1 MESLIDDIVRLVS
14 QPETAIE
21 TSWLEQAMAEHPY
34 CTLPLLLYL
43 ERNGTAGNEELLSR
57 LAIAWP
63 DRRVLAMRL
72 GDGVEGFYKFYPDEA
87 DETATADTDTT
98 IDRFLNTYG
107 RTSDKEIEALNAA
120 IFNPTPDYADV
131 LAAQE
136 REQGQQAHAQEGDQ
150 QDALINSFIA
160 EFNAVKEYAMI
171 IATQGDIL
179 PMPVVAADE
188 SLDITDALIEG
199 LNAAY
204 VKEKGKSE

>member
-87 DETATADTDTT
+87 DETATARPTLKRATSKMHSST
-98 IDRFLNTYG
+98 VSSPSNNS
-107 RTSDKEIEALNAA
+107 TSDKWQQHPRSHTSMSRKRPKS
-120 IFNPTPDYADV
+120 PTSTSTSRPPPTRQCSAKV
-131 LAAQE
+131 LQNYISK
-136 REQGQQAHAQEGDQ
+136 GT
-150 QDALINSFIA
+150 N
-160 EFNAVKEYAMI
+160 
-171 IATQGDIL
+171 
-179 PMPVVAADE
+179 MPKHWK
-188 SLDITDALIEG
+188 LLKT
-199 LNAAY
+199 
-204 VKEKGKSE
+204 